1 MAHGKR
7 LNIIQQWLNRKVHMK
22 KLILAVIVLSIGYF
36 TMVKAE
42 EPMLAVQDEKSV
54 TPQEFVEAVAS
65 VPGKVGNHFK
75 QEWISI
81 KEHQANSWAEVKF
94 KLQGLKEK
102 FQSE

>member
-1 MAHGKR
+1 
-7 LNIIQQWLNRKVHMK
+7 MK

-36 TMVKAE
+36 AMAKAE
-42 EPMLAVQDEKSV
+42 EKTY
-54 TPQEFVEAVAS
+54 TPQETLEAFAS

-81 KEHQANSWAEVKF
+81 KEHQAKSWAEVRF

>member
-1 MAHGKR
+1 
-7 LNIIQQWLNRKVHMK
+7 MK

-42 EPMLAVQDEKSV
+42 EIKSV

-65 VPGKVGNHFK
+65 VPGKVSNHL
-75 QEWISI
+75 QNEWVSI
-81 KEHQANSWAEVKF
+81 KAHQAKNWAEIKF

-102 FQSE
+102 FQPE

>member
-1 MAHGKR
+1 
-7 LNIIQQWLNRKVHMK
+7 MK

-36 TMVKAE
+36 AIAKAE
-42 EPMLAVQDEKSV
+42 EKTY
-54 TPQEFVEAVAS
+54 TPQETLEAFAS
-65 VPGKVGNHFK
+65 VPGKVGDHFK
-75 QEWISI
+75 QEWVSI